1 MEKSAL
7 ITKNKHSTRRRQK
20 GIQKDV
26 LWIKR
31 KKRKKLSHWKNG
43 KNFPTETE
51 YPTIENAGSSS
62 DNGRKAQP
70 LSSLT
75 QS

>member
-1 MEKSAL
+1 M
-7 ITKNKHSTRRRQK
+7 NQK
-20 GIQKDV
+20 
-26 LWIKR
+26 
-31 KKRKKLSHWKNG
+31 KKKG

-51 YPTIENAGSSS
+51 YPTIENFPTETEYPTIVHAGSSS
-62 DNGRKAQP
+62 DNGRKAQT

>member
-1 MEKSAL
+1 M
-7 ITKNKHSTRRRQK
+7 NQK
-20 GIQKDV
+20 E
-26 LWIKR
+26 
-31 KKRKKLSHWKNG
+31 